1 VLDKLHHY
9 RLCEVSHKD
18 HLFLLPFCDMRAAA
32 ILGIGT
38 SPEDLKSFQVEATS
52 FVLGVPAAANG
63 LDAILIFGGDGTI
76 HRHLSDLVR
85 LQLPVLVVPR
95 GSGND
100 FARSLELRDLMQAV
114 AAWKHFVAGGNNVRA
129 VDLGVITTP
138 KQPQPHYFGCVA
150 GVGLDTA
157 TARIA
162 NQLPRWLRGHGGYA
176 LSLPVA
182 LARFT
187 PPHVDLLVSD
197 SADGDKF
204 KPHSSVPRVLAAFAN
219 TPWYGGG
226 MRIAPQADMA
236 DGLLDAC
243 LIACFAGPLS
253 KAKLLRLFPIVYSGK
268 HLSFSEVE
276 YFQGSRF
283 QLTTQQPV
291 DVYADG
297 EFVCQTP
304 VEISVAPHAL
314 RVIIPQVQ
322 K

>member
-1 VLDKLHHY
+1 
-9 RLCEVSHKD
+9 
-18 HLFLLPFCDMRAAA
+18 MRAAA

-38 SPEDLKSFQVEATS
+38 SPEDLKPFQADTTC
-52 FVLGVPAAANG
+52 FVLGVPADPNG

-100 FARSLELRDLMQAV
+100 FARSLELRNLTQAV
-114 AAWKHFVAGGNNVRA
+114 AAWKHFASGKNNIRT
-129 VDLGVITTP
+129 VDLGVITKP
-138 KQPQPHYFGCVA
+138 DRPQPHYFCCVA

-162 NQLPRWLRGHGGYA
+162 NRLPRWLRRHGGYA
-176 LSLPVA
+176 LSLPAA

-187 PPHVDLLVSD
+187 PPHVDLQVHNP
-197 SADGDKF
+197 ANTGGF
-204 KPHSSVPRVLAAFAN
+204 VPHSSALRVLAAFAN

-226 MRIAPQADMA
+226 MHIAPQAGMA

-243 LIACFAGPLS
+243 LVGKLS
-253 KAKLLRLFPIVYSGK
+253 KAKLLRLFPSVYSGN
-268 HLSFSEVE
+268 HLAFPEVE
-276 YFQGSRF
+276 YFQCPRF
-283 QLTTQQPV
+283 QLTTQRPI
-291 DVYADG
+291 DIYADG

-304 VEISVAPHAL
+304 VEIGVAPRAL
-314 RVIIPQVQ
+314 RVIVPGRV
-322 K
+322 

>member
-1 VLDKLHHY
+1 
-9 RLCEVSHKD
+9 
-18 HLFLLPFCDMRAAA
+18 MRAAA

-38 SPEDLKSFQVEATS
+38 SPEDLKPFQADTTS
-52 FVLGVPAAANG
+52 FVLGVPADGNG

-76 HRHLSDLVR
+76 HRHLSDLVW
-85 LQLPVLVVPR
+85 LQLPVLVVAR

-100 FARSLELRDLMQAV
+100 FARSLELRDIGQAV
-114 AAWKHFVAGGNNVRA
+114 AAWKQFAAGGNNVRA
-129 VDLGVITTP
+129 VDLGIITTP
-138 KQPQPHYFGCVA
+138 EQPQPHYFSCVA

-162 NQLPRWLRGHGGYA
+162 NQLPRWLRGNGGYA

-187 PPHVDLLVSD
+187 PPHVDLQVHNAT
-197 SADGDKF
+197 SADEF
-204 KPHSSVPRVLAAFAN
+204 TLHSSAPRVLAAFAN

-243 LIACFAGPLS
+243 LVGKLS
-253 KAKLLRLFPIVYSGK
+253 KAKLLRLFPSVYSGK
-268 HLSFSEVE
+268 HLGFPEVE
-276 YFQGSRF
+276 YFQNSRF
-283 QLTTQQPV
+283 QLATQQPI

-304 VEISVAPHAL
+304 VEIGVAARAL
-314 RVIIPQVQ
+314 RVITAGPG
-322 K
+322 

>member
-1 VLDKLHHY
+1 
-9 RLCEVSHKD
+9 
-18 HLFLLPFCDMRAAA
+18 MRAAV

-38 SPEDLKSFQVEATS
+38 SPDDLTLFKSGSSSIQ
-52 FVLGVPAAANG
+52 LGLPANADG

-76 HRHLSDLVR
+76 HRHLGDLVR

-100 FARSLELRDLMQAV
+100 FARSLDLSNLAQAA
-114 AAWKHFVAGGNNVRA
+114 AAWRLFTEGRNNVRT
-129 VDLGVITTP
+129 VDLGVITP
-138 KQPQPHYFGCVA
+138 LGPNAELRRYFSCVA
-150 GVGLDTA
+150 GVGLGTA

-162 NQLPRWLRGHGGYA
+162 NQLPRWLRGNGGYA

-187 PPHVDLLVSD
+187 APQVDLRVNGQS
-197 SADGDKF
+197 
-204 KPHSSVPRVLAAFAN
+204 HSSVPRVLAAFAN

-226 MRIAPQADMA
+226 MHIAPRADMA

-243 LIACFAGPLS
+243 VVGAMS
-253 KAKLLRLFPIVYSGK
+253 KLKLLRLFPSVYGGN
-268 HLSFSEVE
+268 HLKFKEVE
-276 YFQGSRF
+276 YFQAARF
-283 QLTTQQPV
+283 ELAVQPPV

-304 VEISVAPHAL
+304 LEISVARGAF
-314 RVIIPQVQ
+314 RVIVPR
-322 K
+322 

>member
-1 VLDKLHHY
+1 
-9 RLCEVSHKD
+9 
-18 HLFLLPFCDMRAAA
+18 MRAAA

-38 SPEDLKSFQVEATS
+38 SPDDLKPFQTAPS
-52 FVLGVPAAANG
+52 SMQLGVPVNADS
-63 LDAILIFGGDGTI
+63 LDALLIFGGDGTI

-100 FARSLELRDLMQAV
+100 FARSLGLPTLAQAS
-114 AAWKHFVAGGNNVRA
+114 AAWKRFTDDANNVRA
-129 VDLGVITTP
+129 VDLGVITP
-138 KQPQPHYFGCVA
+138 VDPSKERSRYFSCVA

-162 NQLPRWLRGHGGYA
+162 NQLPRWLRGNGGYA

-187 PPHVDLLVSD
+187 PPQVDLRVD
-197 SADGDKF
+197 AQ
-204 KPHSSVPRVLAAFAN
+204 PHSSAPRVLAAFAN

-226 MRIAPQADMA
+226 MCIAPRADMA

-243 LIACFAGPLS
+243 IIGAMS
-253 KAKLLRLFPIVYSGK
+253 KAKLLRLFPSVYGGN
-268 HLSFSEVE
+268 HLQFKEVE
-276 YFQGSRF
+276 YFQAARF
-283 QLTTQQPV
+283 ELAAQPPV

-297 EFVCQTP
+297 EFVCKTP
-304 VEISVAPHAL
+304 VEIGVAKGSL
-314 RVIIPQVQ
+314 RVIVPESASEGTGIPAPARVEDDRAN
-322 K
+322 

>member
-1 VLDKLHHY
+1 
-9 RLCEVSHKD
+9 
-18 HLFLLPFCDMRAAA
+18 MRAAA

-38 SPEDLKSFQVEATS
+38 SPDDLHAFHTEAVSFA
-52 FVLGVPAAANG
+52 LGVPEHASG

-100 FARSLELRDLMQAV
+100 FARSLELRSLAQAV
-114 AAWKHFVAGGNNVRA
+114 SAWKHFVAGGNNVRA
-129 VDLGVITTP
+129 VDLGVIT
-138 KQPQPHYFGCVA
+138 KLGQSQPHYFSCVA

-162 NQLPRWLRGHGGYA
+162 NQLPRWLRANGGYA

-182 LARFT
+182 LASFT
-187 PPHVDLLVSD
+187 PPQVDLRV
-197 SADGDKF
+197 DGQ
-204 KPHSSVPRVLAAFAN
+204 PHSTVPRVLAAFAN

-226 MRIAPQADMA
+226 MRIAPKADMT

-243 LIACFAGPLS
+243 VIGAMS
-253 KAKLLRLFPIVYSGK
+253 KAKLLRLFPSVYGGN
-268 HLSFSEVE
+268 HLKFSEVE
-276 YFQGSRF
+276 YFQGERF
-283 QLTTQQPV
+283 QLATQPAF

-304 VEISVAPHAL
+304 VEIGVVQRAL
-314 RVIIPQVQ
+314 TVIVPSPRP
-322 K
+322 

>member
-1 VLDKLHHY
+1 
-9 RLCEVSHKD
+9 
-18 HLFLLPFCDMRAAA
+18 MRAAA

-38 SPEDLKSFQVEATS
+38 SPEDLKPFQADTTS
-52 FVLGVPAAANG
+52 FVLGVPADANG

-85 LQLPVLVVPR
+85 LQLPVLVVAR

-100 FARSLELRDLMQAV
+100 FARSLELRSLQQV
-114 AAWKHFVAGGNNVRA
+114 LAAWKHFVAGSNNVRA
-129 VDLGVITTP
+129 VDLGVITQFDKNLTEP
-138 KQPQPHYFGCVA
+138 RYFSCVA

-162 NQLPRWLRGHGGYA
+162 NQLPRWLRGNGGYA

-182 LARFT
+182 LASFT
-187 PPHVDLLVSD
+187 PPLVDLQVHNPA
-197 SADGDKF
+197 SAGEF
-204 KPHSSVPRVLAAFAN
+204 TPHSSVPRVLAAFAN

-243 LIACFAGPLS
+243 LVGKLS
-253 KAKLLRLFPIVYSGK
+253 KAKLLRLFPSVYSGK
-268 HLSFSEVE
+268 HLEFPEVE
-276 YFQGSRF
+276 YFQDSRF
-283 QLTTQQPV
+283 QLTTQQPI

-304 VEISVAPHAL
+304 VEIGVAARAL
-314 RVIIPQVQ
+314 RVITAGPV
-322 K
+322 

>member
-1 VLDKLHHY
+1 
-9 RLCEVSHKD
+9 
-18 HLFLLPFCDMRAAA
+18 MRAAA

-38 SPEDLKSFQVEATS
+38 SLENLKPFQADATS
-52 FVLGVPAAANG
+52 YVLGVPANANG

-85 LQLPVLVVPR
+85 LQLPVLVVAR

-100 FARSLELRDLMQAV
+100 FARSLELRSLEQV
-114 AAWKHFVAGGNNVRA
+114 LAAWKHFAAGGNNVRA

-138 KQPQPHYFGCVA
+138 SQPQPRYFSCVA

-162 NQLPRWLRGHGGYA
+162 NQLPRWLRGNGGYA

-187 PPHVDLLVSD
+187 PPHVDLQIHNPA
-197 SADGDKF
+197 SADTLT
-204 KPHSSVPRVLAAFAN
+204 PHSSVPRVLAAFAN

-243 LIACFAGPLS
+243 VIGKLS
-253 KAKLLRLFPIVYSGK
+253 KAKLLRLFPSVYSGK
-268 HLSFSEVE
+268 HLEFPEVE
-276 YFQGSRF
+276 YFQCPRF
-283 QLTTQQPV
+283 QLATQQPI

-304 VEISVAPHAL
+304 VEIGVAARAL
-314 RVIIPQVQ
+314 RVITAGPV
-322 K
+322 